1 MAPTNHKW
9 GMSQPSQACVEGWSG
24 NTNGPCFT
32 IPEVHAGL
40 PPPVGRSFLQTGW
53 DELPSRAPPARERG
67 PLYVVSWAFQFSWSS
82 AGGSGHLAGS
92 ETVRVGHPIIRHVLD
107 GPMCKGVHS
116 VQPMVVIP
124 PVHAKVL
131 GDRAGSGWSLA
142 RLRDSPWGWTKQPL
156 TGARGAPPGARIRH
170 NVRLGPAQSP
180 LRHWAA
186 REPPAIS
193 AAFLH
198 DAQHAEH
205 AQLPPRPD
213 GRGQAKPKSHPR
225 TWRPPTARRVKP
237 SGRWINP
244 QQASLGPGHEWWRR
258 RRHLKEGRRR
268 HLRNNPPAATIAPWH
283 PPRTLAGH
291 VLPTF
296 PGVPNAG
303 EVVRPQ
309 PNTCQAG
316 SHIAG
321 TSRSISRRRG

>member
-124 PVHAKVL
+124 PGACQGAWRQGWVWMVSCEIARFAVGLDQATTHR
-131 GDRAGSGWSLA
+131 RARSATRRPDPSQ
-142 RLRDSPWGWTKQPL
+142 R
-156 TGARGAPPGARIRH
+156 
-170 NVRLGPAQSP
+170 PAWP
-180 LRHWAA
+180 CA
-186 REPPAIS
+186 EPPPPLGS
-193 AAFLH
+193 SRTSCYLGG
-198 DAQHAEH
+198 
-205 AQLPPRPD
+205 LPPRCP
-213 GRGQAKPKSHPR
+213 
-225 TWRPPTARRVKP
+225 ARRARPASPKARRTRP
-237 SGRWINP
+237 SKAKISSP
-244 QQASLGPGHEWWRR
+244 HV
-258 RRHLKEGRRR
+258 
-268 HLRNNPPAATIAPWH
+268 AATNGAP
-283 PPRTLAGH
+283 
-291 VLPTF
+291 
-296 PGVPNAG
+296 G
-303 EVVRPQ
+303 EAFGQ
-309 PNTCQAG
+309 MDKSSA
-316 SHIAG
+316 
-321 TSRSISRRRG
+321 SIFGAWA